1 MQPLSCHAL
10 TRVVI
15 ADDHA
20 VVRAGIKAVLEGL
33 DEVAVVGEAR
43 DGAELVQQVDRLLPD
58 VALADISMPGMDGIS
73 AVAAIH
79 RTHPSVRLIML
90 SMVDDTDS
98 VRQAVAAGA
107 TGYLVKDSP
116 SFEIDHALRNACA
129 ERPYFSSRIA
139 AALLREATGAQDE
152 LTPRQLEILKMV
164 ASGLHSK
171 AIGWAL
177 GLSAKTVDVHR
188 SRIMDRLGIYD
199 VATLTRYALRRKLLE
214 A

>member
-1 MQPLSCHAL
+1 M
-10 TRVVI
+10 
-15 ADDHA
+15 
-20 VVRAGIKAVLEGL
+20 
-33 DEVAVVGEAR
+33 
-43 DGAELVQQVDRLLPD
+43 
-58 VALADISMPGMDGIS
+58 
-73 AVAAIH
+73 
-79 RTHPSVRLIML
+79 
-90 SMVDDTDS
+90 
-98 VRQAVAAGA
+98 
-107 TGYLVKDSP
+107 
-116 SFEIDHALRNACA
+116 
-129 ERPYFSSRIA
+129 
-139 AALLREATGAQDE
+139 LREGTGAQDE

>member
-116 SFEIDHALRNACA
+116 SSRSSTHCGTRARSVRTSVRGSPRPCC
-129 ERPYFSSRIA
+129 ER
-139 AALLREATGAQDE
+139 AQE
-152 LTPRQLEILKMV
+152 
-164 ASGLHSK
+164 
-171 AIGWAL
+171 
-177 GLSAKTVDVHR
+177 
-188 SRIMDRLGIYD
+188 
-199 VATLTRYALRRKLLE
+199 RRTS
-214 A
+214 